1 MIEKTANTD
10 PSKIVLNIKDT
21 GFILSLFNRTQI
33 MGNEFKQ
40 AQVTINKFESLH
52 IHLSEKE
59 QLIQGI

>member
-1 MIEKTANTD
+1 MVEKKENKD

-21 GFILSLFNRTQI
+21 GFILALFNRTQI

-40 AQVTINKFESLH
+40 AQSTIGKFEALH

-59 QLIQGI
+59 QMVQGI